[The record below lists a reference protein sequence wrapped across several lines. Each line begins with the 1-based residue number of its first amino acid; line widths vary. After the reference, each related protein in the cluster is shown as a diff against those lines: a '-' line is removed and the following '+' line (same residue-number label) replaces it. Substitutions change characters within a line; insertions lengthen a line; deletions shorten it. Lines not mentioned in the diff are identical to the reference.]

1 MPHLHRLAGVIVVL
15 AVIYGLVGFRF
26 ERSISIDFAG
36 WPWVTH
42 ATERAAGATAPERRR
57 DAGAS
62 GVHAIPRIRSGEKIL
77 QGG

>member
-1 MPHLHRLAGVIVVL
+1 VPHLHRLAGGIVVL

-26 ERSISIDFAG
+26 ERSISIDFED
-36 WPWVTH
+36 WPWVAH
-42 ATERAAGATAPERRR
+42 ATERAAGATAPERR